1 MLFVCVIIATTKIFK
16 NRNSMTIDNID
27 EIILEDIETSDH
39 PSVFESANDYS
50 ALIMRLPE
58 IDREGITIHS
68 YAFVIENNEV
78 YKYSRDSKQLI
89 KMGAFDSLH
98 GYLDAKI
105 DNILSEIQS
114 YHIDIDRLEESL
126 YSDST
131 DSHFMDKWLM
141 YKKDVSLINRLM
153 LHAVISF
160 ERFIH
165 RYKNF
170 EGFEKMEYEDLLEHM
185 RRIDYLS
192 KSAME
197 KLDNLHSFYRTKVD
211 EHMNK
216 IMYWLTIISAI
227 FLPLTLVTGFF
238 GMNTGGLPYT
248 DDNHGTLK
256 VTVISMILEAIF
268 LLAFISV
275 SKRGIKSFK
284 KKR

>member
-1 MLFVCVIIATTKIFK
+1 
-16 NRNSMTIDNID
+16 MTIDNID

-170 EGFEKMEYEDLLEHM
+170 EDFEKMEYEDLLEHM